1 MGTSEFKKEEDIYF
15 AQDDIKTGLK
25 VAYLW
30 QFGFFS
36 LQPQLPKTAQD
47 WKFKISTF
55 SLEITVRTRLSR

>member
-30 QFGFFS
+30 QFGFFFLS
-36 LQPQLPKTAQD
+36 LQPCPKQP
-47 WKFKISTF
+47 KI
-55 SLEITVRTRLSR
+55 